1 MTPFTPADASRRES
15 LNEQLR
21 FLASWEQVLTPDQ
34 GSAVPDNEADY
45 LAKLERARRLSSMSE
60 RCSKLAQEA
69 ATQTIEERVAIDG
82 NSTQQLI
89 AGARRDMINQT
100 QDLATIVNRAYEE
113 AERRVQAN
121 KASSAGSPVPA
132 DNDSLFGD
140 DTTMSEWC
148 EATLAN
154 DNEAH
159 DPSSPMA
166 IDDDSD
172 DEPELARN
180 LVAANL
186 GFVLAASVHQPEDAG
201 HDAVATPTS
210 PAPSAPP
217 ASPAPAT
224 SPVPAAPPTVSAPSA
239 SPAPATS
246 PAPTPLPTPLPA
258 ALPAALPAVSAVPA
272 SPASPD
278 FPAPASPAAA
288 PATPSASPAP
298 AAPRPPQTLIQRLQA
313 AAHNREV
320 QRLIVHNE
328 ARRQRA
334 ALGLPSTNRRA
345 MTTTCIYCYK
355 VSSRNDETRRHIRNV
370 ELAIHMPQL
379 DEEDRYVQ
387 ARLDAP

>member
-15 LNEQLR
+15 LDEQLR

-69 ATQTIEERVAIDG
+69 ATQTIDERVARDG
-82 NSTQQLI
+82 DYTQQLI

-100 QDLATIVNRAYEE
+100 QDLATIANRAYEE

-159 DPSSPMA
+159 DPGSPMT
-166 IDDDSD
+166 IDGDSD

-186 GFVLAASVHQPEDAG
+186 GFVLAASVHQPEDTG

-224 SPVPAAPPTVSAPSA
+224 SPVPAASPTVSAPSA
-239 SPAPATS
+239 PPAPATS
-246 PAPTPLPTPLPA
+246 PATSPVPTPLPT

-272 SPASPD
+272 SPASPVL
-278 FPAPASPAAA
+278 PAPASPAAA

>member
-1 MTPFTPADASRRES
+1 MTPFAPADASRRES
-15 LNEQLR
+15 LDEQLR
-21 FLASWEQVLTPDQ
+21 FLASWDQVLTPDQ

-69 ATQTIEERVAIDG
+69 ATQTIEERVARGGDY
-82 NSTQQLI
+82 TQQLI

-100 QDLATIVNRAYEE
+100 QDLATIANRVYEE
-113 AERRVQAN
+113 AEGRFQAN
-121 KASSAGSPVPA
+121 KASSAGGPVPA

-159 DPSSPMA
+159 DPGSPMA

-172 DEPELARN
+172 DEPGLARN

-224 SPVPAAPPTVSAPSA
+224 SPVPAA
-239 SPAPATS
+239 
-246 PAPTPLPTPLPA
+246 
-258 ALPAALPAVSAVPA
+258 LPAVSAVPA
-272 SPASPD
+272 SPASPVL
-278 FPAPASPAAA
+278 PAPASPAAA

>member
-15 LNEQLR
+15 LDEQLR
-21 FLASWEQVLTPDQ
+21 FLASWDQVLTPDQ

-69 ATQTIEERVAIDG
+69 ATQNIEERVARGGDY
-82 NSTQQLI
+82 TQQLI

-100 QDLATIVNRAYEE
+100 QDLATIANRAYEE
-113 AERRVQAN
+113 AERRVQAS
-121 KASSAGSPVPA
+121 KASSVGSPVPA

-159 DPSSPMA
+159 DPGSPMA

-172 DEPELARN
+172 DEPGLARN

-186 GFVLAASVHQPEDAG
+186 GFVLAASVHEPEDAG

-224 SPVPAAPPTVSAPSA
+224 SPVPAAPPTVSAPPA

-246 PAPTPLPTPLPA
+246 PVPTP
-258 ALPAALPAVSAVPA
+258 LPAALPAVSAVPA
-272 SPASPD
+272 SPASPVL
-278 FPAPASPAAA
+278 PPPASPAAA